1 MKSCNRFIGKI
12 MYEFK
17 LDNSE
22 FVELSRLLKYV
33 GLCESGGMSKAEIA
47 QGRVKVDGQIE
58 LRKRCKIRSG
68 QIVEYQGKKI
78 LVT

>member
-1 MKSCNRFIGKI
+1 
-12 MYEFK
+12 MYKFK
-17 LDNSE
+17 LENSE
-22 FVELSRLLKYV
+22 FIELSRLLKYA

-68 QIVEYQGKKI
+68 QSVEFQGKKI

>member
-1 MKSCNRFIGKI
+1 MMSRNRFIGKI

-17 LDNSE
+17 LDDSE

-33 GLCESGGMSKAEIA
+33 GLIESGGMSKAAIV

-58 LRKRCKIRSG
+58 LRKGCKIRSG

>member
-1 MKSCNRFIGKI
+1 

-17 LDNSE
+17 LENSE
-22 FVELSRLLKYV
+22 FIELSRLLKYV

-47 QGRVKVDGQIE
+47 QGRVKVDGHIE
-58 LRKRCKIRSG
+58 LRRRCKIRSG
-68 QIVEYQGKKI
+68 QSVEFQGKKI